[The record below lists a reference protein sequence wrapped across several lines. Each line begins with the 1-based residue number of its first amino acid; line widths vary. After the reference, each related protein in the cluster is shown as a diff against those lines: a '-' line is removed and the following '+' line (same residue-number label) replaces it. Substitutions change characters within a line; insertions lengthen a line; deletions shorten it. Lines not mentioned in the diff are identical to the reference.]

1 MTKIKICGLTQEC
14 EADYLNEAGVD
25 FAGFI
30 QFFPKSKR
38 NIPLEDAIR
47 IKARLAASIKSVAVT
62 VSPTIQELAAIET
75 AGFDYVQIHGN
86 LPEDVLSRLSI
97 PVIKAFNVSDLDTFE
112 QFLQYPCIKGFVFDA
127 QVPGSGKTFDWSLI
141 PSLPQSDRFILL
153 AGGLNPSNVA
163 QAIAYTHAAGVDT
176 SSGVENDNGVGKSR
190 NKILEFVHNARYTV
204 SG

>member
-1 MTKIKICGLTQEC
+1 
-14 EADYLNEAGVD
+14 
-25 FAGFI
+25 
-30 QFFPKSKR
+30 
-38 NIPLEDAIR
+38 
-47 IKARLAASIKSVAVT
+47 VAVT